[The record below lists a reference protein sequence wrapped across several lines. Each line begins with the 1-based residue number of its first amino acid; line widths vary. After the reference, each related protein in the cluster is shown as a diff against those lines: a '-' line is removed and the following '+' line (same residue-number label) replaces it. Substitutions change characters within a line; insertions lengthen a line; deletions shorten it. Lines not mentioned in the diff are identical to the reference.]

1 MKEKEKQRII
11 KELDEKTKNM
21 GPRGK
26 VCFALVNLIKQL
38 FVVFFSLLRFLLIV
52 IEELIRFVIVIV
64 KTIVP
69 FIFLGI
75 VVIAFLK
82 YLFTEGRGFDINKFN
97 IITII
102 TATLCLLTIEFL
114 RLVKDE
120 KKLEKKKLHYL
131 RQSAEMLF
139 GATIYF
145 CSMYILNLVRNLN
158 KDFSITILNHVFNF
172 YKQTQDN
179 LIIIL
184 VIIMAL
190 VASFFLIYSL
200 FILLTKV
207 GTIYELPEEEEEL
220 ELFQRIRKRMD
231 SNRKI
236 VVKRIK

>member
-11 KELDEKTKNM
+11 NEMNEKTKDMN
-21 GPRGK
+21 PKGK

-38 FVVFFSLLRFLLIV
+38 LFVFFSLLRFLLII
-52 IEELIRFVIVIV
+52 IEELVRFVMVV
-64 KTIVP
+64 AKTIVP

-75 VVIAFLK
+75 VVVAFLK
-82 YLFTEGRGFDINKFN
+82 YLFTEGLGFDINKFN
-97 IITII
+97 IITIV
-102 TATLCLLTIEFL
+102 TATLCLLVIEFL
-114 RLVKDE
+114 KLVKDE
-120 KKLEKKKLHYL
+120 EKLKEEKLNYL

-172 YKQTQDN
+172 YKQTQDD

-184 VIIMAL
+184 VIIMAF

-207 GTIYELPEEEEEL
+207 GTIYELPEEEGEL
-220 ELFQRIRKRMD
+220 GLFQRIRKRMD
-231 SNRKI
+231 PNRK
-236 VVKRIK
+236 VKRSR